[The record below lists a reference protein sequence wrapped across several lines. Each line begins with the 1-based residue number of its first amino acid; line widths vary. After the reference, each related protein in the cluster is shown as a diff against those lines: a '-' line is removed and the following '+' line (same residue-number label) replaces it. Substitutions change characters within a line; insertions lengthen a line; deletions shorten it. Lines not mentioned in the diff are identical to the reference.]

1 MFLSWSARMNSIH
14 FIYVKVFSRNRL
26 RSCRLRNGRLAV
38 GKKPSKARGTY
49 KVYSDKDRFSI
60 EKNVSIY
67 GTASTVRRC
76 KNIYP
81 HVNESTVCGFK
92 KHYKAQ
98 INDEIRKNM
107 SPKTVIVNKLQ
118 GRPCLL

>member
-1 MFLSWSARMNSIH
+1 MNSIH
-14 FIYVKVFSRNRL
+14 FIYVKVFSYNRL

-60 EKNVSIY
+60 EKNASIY

-76 KNIYP
+76 KKIYP
-81 HVNESTVCGFK
+81 HIHESTVRGFK

-98 INDEIRKNM
+98 INDEIRKNK
-107 SPKTVIVNKLQ
+107 SPTVIVNKLR
-118 GRPCLL
+118 GHPCLL